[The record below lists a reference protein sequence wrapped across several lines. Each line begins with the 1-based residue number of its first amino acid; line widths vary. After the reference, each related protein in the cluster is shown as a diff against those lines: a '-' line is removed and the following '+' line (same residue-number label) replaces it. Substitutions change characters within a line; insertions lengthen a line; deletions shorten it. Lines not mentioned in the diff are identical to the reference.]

1 MRVVDHEPQL
11 WFLFEIDDALYLD
24 ANCSH
29 SFVGYNFMIRLSA
42 DELSEYRIQGRDY
55 LTWLANEIHHS
66 APILSVSNSP
76 YKTRKASVEHEAK
89 ASAAFG
95 IWMAE
100 QGRKAG
106 A

>member
-11 WFLFEIDDALYLD
+11 WFLFEIDDEMYLD

-29 SFVGYNFMIRLSA
+29 SFIGYNFMIQLSA
-42 DELSEYRIQGRDY
+42 DECSKYRNQGRDY
-55 LTWLANEIHHS
+55 LSWLANDIHNS
-66 APILSVSNSP
+66 APILSLSNSP
-76 YKTRKASVEHEAK
+76 YKTRKVSAEQEAK

-95 IWMAE
+95 IWMANQE
-100 QGRKAG
+100 QGAG